1 MLQQAIGTVNPV
13 LCVRLLLQNG
23 ASQAASHGREPLF
36 VSVISGNAELV
47 KLLLEHGA
55 NQNLRFQFEAGLVPM
70 VLVGDAKS
78 TVMNG
83 GSLLQLAVAEQHTG
97 IARLL
102 VQHGADKDAADN
114 LGRTPLSLAE
124 NNGDSLMIAVLKG
137 EM

>member
-1 MLQQAIGTVNPV
+1 MLT
-13 LCVRLLLQNG
+13 
-23 ASQAASHGREPLF
+23 
-36 VSVISGNAELV
+36 
-47 KLLLEHGA
+47 LEHGA
-55 NQNLRFQFEAGLVPM
+55 NPNLRFQLEADRVPM

-83 GSLLQLAVAEQHTG
+83 GSLLQLAVAEQHAA

-124 NNGDSLMIAVLKG
+124 SNGDSLMIAVLKG

>member
-1 MLQQAIGTVNPV
+1 MLQNAIETVNPV
-13 LCVRLLLQNG
+13 GCVKLLLQNG
-23 ASQAASHGREPLF
+23 ASQSAVQGREPLF
-36 VSVISGNAELV
+36 ISVISGNAELV

-55 NQNLRFQFEAGLVPM
+55 DPNLRFELEPGHVPM

-83 GSLLQLAVAEQHTG
+83 SSLLQLAVVEQHAG

-102 VQHGADKDAADN
+102 VQHGANKDAADN
-114 LGRTPLSLAE
+114 LGRTPLSVAE
-124 NNGDSLMIAVLKG
+124 SNGDSLMVAVLKG